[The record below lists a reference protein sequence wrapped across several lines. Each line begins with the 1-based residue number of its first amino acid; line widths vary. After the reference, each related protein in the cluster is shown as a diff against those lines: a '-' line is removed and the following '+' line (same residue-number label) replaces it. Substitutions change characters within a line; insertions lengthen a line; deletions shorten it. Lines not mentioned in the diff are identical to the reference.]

1 MTQKTARRNPNR
13 FSSREKAGLLIL
25 LAVLVL
31 LLIVFYAFS
40 GHGLLPDDMAVIP
53 TTTGSQ
59 TTEPPEPT
67 ETVKPVVASPVLISE
82 IVSSNR
88 SILQTADQQTPDW
101 IELWNISSAPVN
113 LAGYGLSDNLN
124 RPMDWVFPAV
134 TLSPGSRLVVY
145 ASGLSGKEADDA
157 FAGGEIHAAFRL
169 AQAGEDLIFSDPAGN
184 VLARLAVPA
193 IPTDVSWG
201 LKDSAAGNTDPYYFF
216 AEPTPHG
223 PNGQD
228 GHVLA
233 EDAIRVPDCPLI
245 VNEYVT
251 AQDKL
256 PDPAGLYPDWVELY
270 NTGSEP
276 FPLLGC
282 TLSDDPDQLDR
293 WSFPDLTVGP
303 GEYLVVWL
311 SGEQTAYIPGQPA
324 TLAASFRLGDN
335 DSRLLLADARGRL
348 LLTQE
353 VEALPANVSR
363 GRSLADPDSW
373 FFFPTPTPGRAN
385 DTQGFADLPGALQL
399 KNRGVWI
406 NEVIALQATV
416 TRGSKAAKADWIELF
431 NGLDEPVDL
440 TGYGL
445 SDDPKSPFLETL
457 SGLVI
462 EPGGYALV
470 EPAAFGISGSGE
482 TLQLTDPDG
491 VWVDRFTT
499 GALANQVSSG
509 RGNTDG
515 AEPADSRFFYRQPT
529 PGRANS
535 GQAATGIA
543 MTPALTAVSQ
553 NDQTPLS
560 GLYLDGPALV
570 TLSSPQPGAAIHYTL
585 DGSPPTAASHRYT
598 EPLRVDQTTVIR
610 CMATLDGSLDS
621 PDLVR
626 TFLAGERHTLPV
638 VSIVGR
644 PDDFFDAADGLWA
657 NYQADIEREA
667 TIDFYEADGTRGVG
681 FSAGIA
687 LHGSYSRTEKQKSLE
702 LKVRTMYGDSQ
713 VTYPFFPGNPVQT
726 FKRLVLRTSG
736 QDWRFT
742 KLRDAFMTEV
752 IADYTAQDTMD
763 HRAIIVYINGEY
775 FGLYNLREKVDQYY
789 MASHHGTDPD
799 QVDIIKGN
807 RIILNGD
814 YDAYGKLLSYVKN
827 HDMRDDEAY
836 AYVLSQIDEHSLMD
850 FVITQTFFNNLDS
863 GNKKFWR
870 ARADGAE
877 WRWVFFDLDW
887 AMFPTTYQKNILKY
901 DLLDPNGHGQQD
913 IFDATLQVKLMQNP
927 DFREAFIARYAWYLN
942 EVFETDRMLAILD
955 EMTETIRPEMPR
967 QIARWGGPSSLAYWE
982 NQVKELRRI
991 TSEKRGRVIQILQE
1005 TFNLPASQMKA
1016 LFPGDFS

>member
-1 MTQKTARRNPNR
+1 MTKRPARRYPNR
-13 FSSREKAGLLIL
+13 FSNREKAGLLML

-31 LLIVFYAFS
+31 LLIVFYVVA
-40 GHGLLPDDMAVIP
+40 GHGLLPDDMVVVP
-53 TTTGSQ
+53 TTSESKP
-59 TTEPPEPT
+59 TEPPEPT
-67 ETVKPVVASPVLISE
+67 ETVKPVVASPVVISE
-82 IVSSNR
+82 IVTSNR
-88 SILQTADQQTPDW
+88 SILQTQDQLTPDW
-101 IELWNISSAPVN
+101 IELWNLSSEPVS

-134 TLSPGSRLVVY
+134 TMTPGSRLLVY

-157 FAGGEIHAAFRL
+157 FARGEIHAAFRL
-169 AQAGEDLIFSDPAGN
+169 AQSGEDLIFSDTAGN
-184 VLARLAVPA
+184 VLARLAVPE

-216 AEPTPHG
+216 AEPTPLG

-228 GHVLA
+228 GHEQA
-233 EDAIRVPDCPLI
+233 QDAIRVPDCPL
-245 VNEYVT
+245 VVSEYVT
-251 AQDKL
+251 DQDKL
-256 PDPAGLYPDWVELY
+256 PDPAGLYPDWVEFY
-270 NTGSEP
+270 NAGSEP

-293 WSFPDLTVGP
+293 WAFPDLTVAP
-303 GEYLVVWL
+303 GAYLVVWL
-311 SGEQTAYIPGQPA
+311 SGEKTTYIPGQPA
-324 TLAASFRLGDN
+324 TLTAPFRLGAN
-335 DSRLLLADARGRL
+335 DSELLLADARGRL
-348 LLTQE
+348 LLTHPLE
-353 VEALPANVSR
+353 VLPANVSY
-363 GRSLADPDSW
+363 GRSPADPDSW
-373 FFFPTPTPGRAN
+373 LYFPTPTPGRAN

-416 TRGSKAAKADWIELF
+416 SSGVKTGQDDWIELY
-431 NGLDEPVDL
+431 NGQDIPVDL
-440 TGYGL
+440 SGFGL
-445 SDDPKSPFLETL
+445 SDDPENPFLETL

-470 EPAAFGISGSGE
+470 EPAAFGIAASGE
-482 TLQLTDPDG
+482 TLQLTAPDG

-499 GALANQVSSG
+499 GALANQISSG
-509 RGNTDG
+509 RGDTAG
-515 AEPADSRFFYRQPT
+515 AEPADSRFYYRQPT
-529 PGRANS
+529 PGQANS
-535 GQAATGIA
+535 GAAADGIA
-543 MTPALTAVSQ
+543 MTPVITAVSE
-553 NDQTPLS
+553 NGQTPLD
-560 GLYLDGPALV
+560 GLYLDGPARV
-570 TLSSPQPGAAIHYTL
+570 SLSSPQPGAVIYYTL
-585 DGSPPTAASHRYT
+585 DGSKPTTASSRYS
-598 EPLRVDQTTVIR
+598 EPLRVDKTTVIR
-610 CMATLDGSLDS
+610 CMASFDGSLDS
-621 PDLVR
+621 ADTVR

-638 VSIVGR
+638 VSIYGR
-644 PDDFFDAADGLWA
+644 SGDFFDASTGVWT

-667 TIDFYEADGTRGVG
+667 KIDFYEADGTRGVV
-681 FSAGIA
+681 FAAGIA

-702 LKVRTMYGDSQ
+702 LKVRSMYGDSQ
-713 VTYPFFPGNPVQT
+713 VTYPFFPDNPVQT

-763 HRAIIVYINGEY
+763 HRACVVYINGEY

-789 MASHHGTDPD
+789 MASHHGADPE

-814 YDAYGKLLSYVKN
+814 YDAYGELLRFVKN
-827 HDMRDDEAY
+827 HDMRDADAY
-836 AYVLSQIDEHSLMD
+836 AHVLSQIDEHSLMD

-870 ARADGAE
+870 ERAEGAE

-913 IFDATLQVKLMQNP
+913 IFDSTLQVKLMQNP
-927 DFREAFIARYAWYLN
+927 DFREAFIERYAWYLN
-942 EVFETDRMLAILD
+942 EVFDTDRMLAILD
-955 EMTETIRPEMPR
+955 EMTEEIRPEMAR
-967 QIARWGGPSSLAYWE
+967 QIARWGGPSSLATWE

-1005 TFNLPASQMKA
+1005 TFSLPASQMKA
-1016 LFPGDFS
+1016 LFPEDFP